1 MLQYQT
7 FSQTKY
13 ILILIWSKSSLFC
26 LHTTWRNPFVVPLQ
40 VRWRDTGR
48 WSWQWQAGGSQIKKR
63 NNYSNHPGTRGR
75 GNEKTDQR
83 RKTSFFLQVLK
94 ATGSPQSALYFRVQN
109 LFTPAVLQRLRGRVK
124 LGNGDTAVHVLINPS
139 QLSRYTLVLFA
150 RTSVGLKMCICVRT
164 RCLITCRFSLK
175 KGHWKEDKKVR
186 LGSAL
191 QACLQNKRFAFFLQ
205 WQWQAMSSTDC
216 RPCRREPV
224 RRKSTPFAP
233 SLYHGGFDMDR
244 PCQ

>member
-1 MLQYQT
+1 M
-7 FSQTKY
+7 
-13 ILILIWSKSSLFC
+13 
-26 LHTTWRNPFVVPLQ
+26 TWYRKRKLALA
-40 VRWRDTGR
+40 GR
-48 WSWQWQAGGSQIKKR
+48 WVARSKKETSAATTR
-63 NNYSNHPGTRGR
+63 PHPGAWEQKDGSP
-75 GNEKTDQR
+75 ER

-216 RPCRREPV
+216 RPCRRVPV